1 MPDYDGF
8 PIHVQ
13 VPEAKFEVAVYEL
26 LCSESNIL
34 ASRLLYHRI
43 PVQHFGPRDDLPR
56 DIAGRRLSLFER
68 ADGENNVWHNLSPE
82 EKVSTY
88 VSHLLRSSCAN
99 PLSRPIFLLSPYPCI
114 AVQFQSPAWLRRW
127 LHERL
132 FEQKP
137 EPLPVPA
144 APTRFYVALFTSK
157 IEATIRNIGN
167 MIGWEDDNNVVGSIA
182 AAAKQS
188 LLRLIPHIIP
198 ADSG

>member
-1 MPDYDGF
+1 MISHGILP
-8 PIHVQ
+8 
-13 VPEAKFEVAVYEL
+13 AVACPCLKEQMG
-26 LCSESNIL
+26 
-34 ASRLLYHRI
+34 RI
-43 PVQHFGPRDDLPR
+43 MYGTISAQ
-56 DIAGRRLSLFER
+56 RR
-68 ADGENNVWHNLSPE
+68 
-82 EKVSTY
+82 
-88 VSHLLRSSCAN
+88 
-99 PLSRPIFLLSPYPCI
+99 RPIFLLSPYPCI

-167 MIGWEDDNNVVGSIA
+167 MTGWEDDNNVVGSIA